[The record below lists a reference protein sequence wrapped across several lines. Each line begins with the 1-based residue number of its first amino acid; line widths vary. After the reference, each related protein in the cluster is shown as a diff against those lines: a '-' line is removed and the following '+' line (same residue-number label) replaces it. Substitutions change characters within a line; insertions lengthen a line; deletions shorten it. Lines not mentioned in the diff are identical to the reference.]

1 MGNPVFT
8 SDTPSALPGSRVQ
21 PDDMA
26 LVTDSDWQDIR
37 TIARKYCRTVNFTRS
52 RKRMDGNTTIA
63 GGPFGKYGTADISDD
78 VTQDAVLLFA
88 QNLAKISSRFQPASL
103 SVATRTP
110 DSWLYVT
117 GKGREF
123 VADRKMIM
131 GWAVKDAAARNGF
144 RTDDE
149 PDEIDA
155 TPGEQYMRGVAHA
168 EFVAT
173 GSYLASISDV
183 VWGSAYGDGR
193 DFPVI
198 DRVLAEGSK
207 ADDIGRAGVLS
218 HVAQQLYG
226 GQYGS
231 RRAVRRARDAAL
243 AELRELTQRLD
254 ETREMLAYSATRRDK
269 RRTGALPDD

>member
-1 MGNPVFT
+1 MANAVFT

-26 LVTDSDWQDIR
+26 RVTDGDWKDIR
-37 TIARKYCRTVNFTRS
+37 TMARKYCRSVNFTRS

-78 VTQDAVLLFA
+78 VTQDALLIFA
-88 QNLAKISSRFQPASL
+88 QNLAKISSRFEPASL
-103 SVATRTP
+103 SVATREP

-117 GKGREF
+117 RKGREF
-123 VADRKMIM
+123 VADREMIM
-131 GWAVKDAAARNGF
+131 WWAVKDAAARNGF
-144 RTDDE
+144 RSDEDPDD
-149 PDEIDA
+149 IDA

-168 EFVAT
+168 EFLAV

-183 VWGSAYGDGR
+183 VWGSAWGDGQ

-198 DRVLAEGSK
+198 DRFLAEGSK
-207 ADDIGRAGVLS
+207 ADDIGRAGVIS

-231 RRAVRRARDAAL
+231 RRAVRRTRDAAL
-243 AELRELTQRLD
+243 AELRELRERLD
-254 ETREMLAYSATRRDK
+254 EAREMLAYSAIRRDK
-269 RRTGALPDD
+269 RRTEALSDD